1 MPIGKQKCISTA
13 TSTSRGLDRDD
24 CRKTGTAMRH
34 LVNTKELW
42 RMLIHWMKYIC
53 TTGNCLHLKLKLFMT
68 TVTLAQ
74 PKHVSN
80 WPIVLSSARSRSDLI
95 DLFVNLGPKN
105 APPFDLLFYNQL
117 LEYSKRY
124 ENWIRRN
131 SILSGLS
138 KEHLLSFTLVES
150 LASFLFFITASKNS
164 LEMEDAVKL
173 ESRDLPNFSIF
184 GFKKNHPDLRFLK
197 WS

>member
-80 WPIVLSSARSRSDLI
+80 WPIVLSSARSQSDFNRSVCQ
-95 DLFVNLGPKN
+95 FRPKECTSIRL
-105 APPFDLLFYNQL
+105 AFLQSITWVFETVWELNQKKFHIVWL
-117 LEYSKRY
+117 VKRTPAQLY
-124 ENWIRRN
+124 IGWKP
-131 SILSGLS
+131 S
-138 KEHLLSFTLVES
+138 LLSF
-150 LASFLFFITASKNS
+150 FHNSK
-164 LEMEDAVKL
+164 
-173 ESRDLPNFSIF
+173 
-184 GFKKNHPDLRFLK
+184 
-197 WS
+197 